1 MEKYSRYIGRG
12 KKQISK
18 MQAQYESIFEKQNTQ
33 CVHICT
39 CMLAQENSRRIFTKV
54 LAGSLFGW

>member
-18 MQAQYESIFEKQNTQ
+18 MQMPYESIFEKQN
-33 CVHICT
+33 I
-39 CMLAQENSRRIFTKV
+39 
-54 LAGSLFGW
+54 

>member
-18 MQAQYESIFEKQNTQ
+18 KQMQYESIFEKT
-33 CVHICT
+33 
-39 CMLAQENSRRIFTKV
+39 
-54 LAGSLFGW
+54 